1 MENKILQAIHELSN
15 ELKTIKSEI
24 VDFREDTNREFNQI
38 NVKLDRLEENQ
49 PKDITAHLKQIQNVD
64 NKTVLL
70 NKRLFEVESRLKN

>member
-15 ELKTIKSEI
+15 EMKTIKSEI
-24 VDFREDTNREFNQI
+24 VDFREDTKKEFNQI

>member
-1 MENKILQAIHELSN
+1 MENKVLRAIHELSN

-24 VDFREDTNREFNQI
+24 VDFREDTKKEFNQI
-38 NVKLDRLEENQ
+38 NVKLDRLEENP
-49 PKDITAHLKQIQNVD
+49 PKDITAYLKQIQNVD

>member
-1 MENKILQAIHELSN
+1 M
-15 ELKTIKSEI
+15 KTIKSEI
-24 VDFREDTNREFNQI
+24 VDFREDTKKEFNQI

>member
-1 MENKILQAIHELSN
+1 MEDKILQAIHELSN

-24 VDFREDTNREFNQI
+24 VDFREDTTKEFNQI

-64 NKTVLL
+64 TL
-70 NKRLFEVESRLKN
+70 NKRLFEVESRCLNNQ